1 MEILMAQDPFNK
13 YVLERPCQVVM
24 FHRVV
29 IAAIQIIKLI
39 LEKAIIIVQQTIV
52 VVGIMIVVVVLP
64 NLPPVRTSV

>member
-1 MEILMAQDPFNK
+1 MAQDQFNK

-24 FHRVV
+24 LRRVV
-29 IAAIQIIKLI
+29 IAAIQIIELI
-39 LEKAIIIVQQTIV
+39 LERVLIIPQQTIV